1 MTQLEVKE
9 CQQHQKLTKS
19 RDQLSPRASRGNAS
33 CCPLD
38 FGYVILVSDFLKYE
52 RINLVHI
59 NPPNLPTKVRIVKAM
74 VFPVVT
80 YSCES
85 WTIKKVEH

>member
-1 MTQLEVKE
+1 MQLEVKE

-19 RDQLSPRASRGNAS
+19 RDQLSPRASRGNES

-38 FGYVILVSDFLKYE
+38 FGCVILISDFLKYE
-52 RINLVHI
+52 RINLFCI
-59 NPPNLPTKVRIVKAM
+59 NPPNLPTKVLIIKVM

-80 YSCES
+80 YSCEN
-85 WTIKKVEH
+85 WTMKKVEH

>member
-1 MTQLEVKE
+1 MMQLEVKE

-19 RDQLSPRASRGNAS
+19 RDQLSPRASRGNVS

-38 FGYVILVSDFLKYE
+38 FGYVILISDFLKYE
-52 RINLVHI
+52 RINLFHI
-59 NPPNLPTKVRIVKAM
+59 NPPNLPTNVLIVKAM

>member
-1 MTQLEVKE
+1 MQLEVKE

-59 NPPNLPTKVRIVKAM
+59 NQPNLTTKVLIVKAM